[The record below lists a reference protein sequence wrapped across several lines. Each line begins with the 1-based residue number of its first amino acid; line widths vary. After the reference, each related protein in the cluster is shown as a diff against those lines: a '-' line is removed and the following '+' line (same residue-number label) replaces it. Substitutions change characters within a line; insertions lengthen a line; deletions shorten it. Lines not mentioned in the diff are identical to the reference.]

1 MRVLA
6 VQPHVAHS
14 SAASGARPASGGAVF
29 ASRMCLHRA
38 ALRPAGPQR
47 QRQRRQ
53 VAAAGEGRSAN
64 RTKWAS
70 DDLAGGTA
78 TAAVVD
84 LEQQQQQ
91 VQVQEQQMDASELVW
106 SAADEVRPLFAD
118 IDRMVYENQKR
129 VQQAMR
135 RQRIGPH
142 HFAGSTGYGHGDLG
156 RAALDEVFAE
166 VMGAEAAAVRIQFV
180 SGTHAISSALFG
192 CLRPGDELLAVAG
205 SPYDTLEEVIGLRGT
220 PGIGSLA
227 DFCVSYRK
235 LDLQASGEVD
245 WEALASA
252 VRPDTKVALVQRSC
266 GYALRPTLRIDEIER
281 AVACIKAQNPD
292 VIVVVDNCYGEFTD
306 TREPPAV
313 GADLCMGSLIKN
325 GGGTIVSG
333 GGYVAGRADL
343 VERAVA
349 RLTAPGVGI
358 DAGCVPGET
367 LRLMFQ
373 GLWLAPQMVGEA
385 IKGGRLAAQV
395 LSREGYNVIPAPG
408 PCNPWSFI
416 TAVELGSKERM
427 VAFCRAVQLCCPIGS
442 YIRPEPGVTPGY
454 GDEVIFA
461 DGTFIDGSTAELSA
475 DGPIRPP
482 YVVYCQGGTHWTHW
496 AYVLESAVAAMRE
509 ADDAA
514 SS

>member
-1 MRVLA
+1 M
-6 VQPHVAHS
+6 QFTTS
-14 SAASGARPASGGAVF
+14 SAARAAPGAPCVDGGA
-29 ASRMCLHRA
+29 LQQRA
-38 ALRPAGPQR
+38 APAAVPE
-47 QRQRRQ
+47 RRRRR

-70 DDLAGGTA
+70 GELSGGSAG
-78 TAAVVD
+78 AVV
-84 LEQQQQQ
+84 LEPLQQAVPQ
-91 VQVQEQQMDASELVW
+91 VQQLEASELVW
-106 SAADEVRPLFAD
+106 EAAEEVRPLFAD
-118 IDRMVYENQKR
+118 IDRMVHANLKR

-156 RAALDEVFAE
+156 RAALDDVVAE
-166 VMGAEAAAVRIQFV
+166 VMGAEAAAVRIQYV

-220 PGIGSLA
+220 PGIGSLM
-227 DFCVSYRK
+227 DFGVGYRK
-235 LDLQASGEVD
+235 LELQPSGEVD

-252 VRPDTKVALVQRSC
+252 VRPETKVALVQRSC

-281 AVACIKAQNPD
+281 AVKAIKAQNPD

-306 TREPPAV
+306 VKEPPAV

-349 RLTAPGVGI
+349 RLTAPGIGM

-385 IKGGRLAAQV
+385 LKGGRLAAQV
-395 LSREGYNVIPAPG
+395 LSREGFNVIPAPG
-408 PCNPWSFI
+408 PCSPWSFI

-427 VAFCRAVQLCCPIGS
+427 VAFCRAVQQCCPIGS
-442 YIRPEPGVTPGY
+442 YIHPVPGVTPGY

-496 AYVLESAVAAMRE
+496 AYVLESAVAAMRQ
-509 ADDAA
+509 ADAA
-514 SS
+514 GSS